1 MSDHVQLFELEV
13 DLPDQRL
20 ASSGSR
26 LIGFDQRYQRI
37 KKDLHLLSNPAALE
51 QWSQSHYGTKLALCN
66 VFSERYPLIVF
77 EGDVGTGKTATAEA
91 SCDRLA
97 REIGKP
103 ASLFKLSTRVRGSG
117 MVGNMSQLI
126 NDAFRVIAESAGKQK
141 LSFLIID
148 EADSLTSTRAQ
159 DQSHHEDKVGVN
171 TLIQKIDDLRKFG
184 GRVLVFISTNRIEML
199 DPAILRRASR
209 IEHFDRPNDLER
221 DALIRM
227 DCAGLGLSDESIKM
241 LVDLTGTCG
250 GARPVGYSFSDLR
263 LRWLPEALNEAF
275 PDRKLD
281 FDDLVKAAMV
291 IKPTPPLIAA
301 PTAALAKMNE
311 AV

>member
-1 MSDHVQLFELEV
+1 MADRVQLFELEIE
-13 DLPDQRL
+13 LPDQRL
-20 ASSGSR
+20 AATASR
-26 LIGFDQRYQRI
+26 LVGFEHRYQRI
-37 KKDLHLLSNPAALE
+37 KKDLYLLSNPDALE
-51 QWSQSHYGTKLALCN
+51 EWSRSHYGQTIALCS
-66 VFSERYPLIVF
+66 VFKERYPLIVF
-77 EGDVGTGKTATAEA
+77 EGDVGTGKTAIAEA

-103 ASLFKLSTRVRGSG
+103 ASLFKLSTRVRGTG

-126 NDAFRVIAESAGKQK
+126 NDAFRIITESAGKQK

-159 DQSHHEDKVGVN
+159 EQSHHEDKVGVN

-184 GRVLVFISTNRIEML
+184 GRIIVFINTNRLEAL
-199 DPAILRRASR
+199 DPAVLRRASR
-209 IEHFDRPNDLER
+209 IEHFDRPSDLER

-241 LVDLTGTCG
+241 LVDLTGTCKG
-250 GARPVGYSFSDLR
+250 SRPVGFTFSDLR

-275 PDRKLD
+275 PDRKLE
-281 FDDLVKAAMV
+281 FDDLVKAAIV
-291 IKPTPPLIAA
+291 VKPTPSFSPSDN
-301 PTAALAKMNE
+301 ALASINE
-311 AV
+311 VR